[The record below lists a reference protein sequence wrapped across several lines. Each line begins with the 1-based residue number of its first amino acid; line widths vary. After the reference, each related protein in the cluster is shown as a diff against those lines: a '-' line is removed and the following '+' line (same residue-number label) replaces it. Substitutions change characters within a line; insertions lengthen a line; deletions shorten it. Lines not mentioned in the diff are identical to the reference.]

1 MQKKARY
8 PDVDRINR
16 NIAKRCHFAK
26 RGLAADLATKEAA
39 RAACARAAVVAPI
52 TKCPPGKPPKTKRG
66 QKHPGRALDLLM

>member
-1 MQKKARY
+1 MRGRY
-8 PDVDRINR
+8 AGTNFGNS
-16 NIAKRCHFAK
+16 NIAKRFRIAK

-66 QKHPGRALDLLM
+66 NQHPGRALDLLM